1 MSAARRHLRTLGA
14 LAASAL
20 ALLASDSFADGV
32 KTVVVLTD
40 GQRIQAVEATRNGD
54 VVEIQLA
61 TGDLL
66 SYPSSSV
73 ASIELSADAVPTAPP
88 PPISGP
94 VLPYSPPPPAGGNK
108 PISGPAL
115 TFPKPPDGAPKPIS
129 GPVINAPTVAQ
140 QQAVFTSPYQ
150 PRAPIID
157 PTWQPTNAFDPNAD
171 VLAGSRTQW
180 SKPIIDPTW
189 TPTNAFDPNADV
201 MAGSRTQWSRP
212 IIDSSWQ
219 PTSGFSQ

>member
-1 MSAARRHLRTLGA
+1 M
-14 LAASAL
+14 
-20 ALLASDSFADGV
+20 
-32 KTVVVLTD
+32 LTD

-94 VLPYSPPPPAGGNK
+94 VLPYTPPPPAGENK

-115 TFPKPPDGAPKPIS
+115 TFPKPPDGAPRPIS

-189 TPTNAFDPNADV
+189 TPTQRLRPECRRDGRQPHPVEQADHRLV
-201 MAGSRTQWSRP
+201 VAADQWLFAVTGRGRAADSARRRP
-212 IIDSSWQ
+212 ENQGESACV
-219 PTSGFSQ
+219 PAA